1 MDDEYLSKGDASDAA
16 FLFTQAIHDG
26 PPTAALYAERARAF
40 IGTGDLVSAAA
51 DAFRAVQLDPTMP
64 RAYLRTARACIGL
77 KRYGDARA
85 AVLAGA
91 VLAPGDMRFAELME
105 ELDGKKMV
113 PEKRMTSSSQAGAE
127 GATCD
132 SGKLRKLINDMHG
145 VPRPAHRRASSSVF

>member
-40 IGTGDLVSAAA
+40 IGTGDLVSAAV
-51 DAFRAVQLDPTMP
+51 DAVRAVELDPTMP

-85 AVLAGA
+85 AVLAGT
-91 VLAPGDMRFAELME
+91 VLANQNNAYARETIGRLLLPSFTNAVYSGLCCC
-105 ELDGKKMV
+105 L
-113 PEKRMTSSSQAGAE
+113 
-127 GATCD
+127 ATPC
-132 SGKLRKLINDMHG
+132 SI
-145 VPRPAHRRASSSVF
+145 

>member
-1 MDDEYLSKGDASDAA
+1 MDAEYLSKGDASDAV

-51 DAFRAVQLDPTMP
+51 DAFRAVELDPTMP

-85 AVLAGA
+85 AVLAGT

-105 ELDGKKMV
+105 ELDGKK
-113 PEKRMTSSSQAGAE
+113 RMTSSSQAGAE
-127 GATCD
+127 GATYD
-132 SGKLRKLINDMHG
+132 SGKLIDDMHG

>member
-16 FLFTQAIHDG
+16 FLFTQAIHDAR

-40 IGTGDLVSAAA
+40 IGTGDLVSAAD
-51 DAFRAVQLDPTMP
+51 DAIRAVELDPTMP

-85 AVLAGA
+85 AVLAGT

-113 PEKRMTSSSQAGAE
+113 PEKRLTSSSQAGAE
-127 GATCD
+127 GGTCD
-132 SGKLRKLINDMHG
+132 SGKLMDDMHG
-145 VPRPAHRRASSSVF
+145 VPRPVHRRASSSVF